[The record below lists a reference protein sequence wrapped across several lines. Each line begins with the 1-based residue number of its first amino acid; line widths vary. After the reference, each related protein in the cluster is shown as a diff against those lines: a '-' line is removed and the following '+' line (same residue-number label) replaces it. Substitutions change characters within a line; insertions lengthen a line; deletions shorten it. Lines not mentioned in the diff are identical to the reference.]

1 MGEFGVLEAL
11 RRNRQYMQY
20 INIIG
25 CGVVGAAIAYKL
37 STANREAQQGL
48 SIKVFEA
55 NPAPA
60 MGATGASLGV
70 LMAACSSKA
79 RGDLVSLRLASLRMY
94 DRLIDELIAQ
104 TNLPILYNRQ
114 GILNLYRS
122 PVVSKMRSLVEIR
135 QAQGFDLQWLERS
148 QVLANFP
155 QCQADG
161 ALFSPCDRAVHPVQ
175 LVNALVAA
183 SAQNGVEFH
192 WQTPISDLKA
202 LIIGDRV
209 DIADITVIASGMGS
223 NALVADFLKKNDDT
237 DHQLCADL
245 LLPVGGQ
252 ALRVR
257 VPDLNLGAV
266 IHAENTDANTADILN
281 DFNIVPLGNDHYW
294 LGATV
299 EFERSPIPNVENVAL
314 LLESARSWCPAFV
327 KAEVM
332 ETWSGDRPRPQA
344 AKAPILGFLSTQPKI
359 LLATGHYR
367 NGVMMAPVTA
377 QIISDLIW
385 QGNSDLPWQSF
396 APIVKNRNECSDRHY
411 L

>member
-1 MGEFGVLEAL
+1 
-11 RRNRQYMQY
+11 MQD

-37 STANREAQQGL
+37 SKTNRETHQGVR
-48 SIKVFEA
+48 IRAFEA

-60 MGATGASLGV
+60 MGATGASLGL
-70 LMAACSSKA
+70 LMGACSSKA
-79 RGDLVSLRLASLRMY
+79 KGDLVSLRLASLRMY

-114 GILNLYRS
+114 GILNFYRS
-122 PVVSKMRSLVEIR
+122 PVISKMRSLVEIR
-135 QAQGFDLQWLERS
+135 ETQGFALHWLERS
-148 QVLANFP
+148 EILASFP
-155 QCQADG
+155 KFQADG

-183 SAQNGVEFH
+183 ATQNGVQFH
-192 WQTPISDLKA
+192 WQTPIQDLET
-202 LIIGDRV
+202 LVMGDR
-209 DIADITVIASGMGS
+209 ADVAADVTVIASGMGS
-223 NALVADFLKKNDDT
+223 NALVANFFEKPVNADAPS
-237 DHQLCADL
+237 ADL
-245 LLPVGGQ
+245 LHPVGGQ

-257 VPDLNLGAV
+257 VPDLNLAAI
-266 IHAENTDANTADILN
+266 IHAENPDESYEILN

-299 EFERSPIPNVENVAL
+299 EFERSPIPNNENVAL
-314 LLESARSWCPAFV
+314 LLDAAKFWCPAFA

-332 ETWSGDRPRPQA
+332 ETWAGDRPRPEA
-344 AKAPILGFLSTQPKI
+344 AKAPIIGFLSTQPQL

-377 QIISDLIW
+377 QIVSDLIW
-385 QGNSDLPWQSF
+385 QGSSDLPWQSF
-396 APIVKNRNECSDRHY
+396 APIVKNRNECSDR